1 MIWILGA
8 ILTLFIANILK
19 VLRQSLFV
27 DLYDNSDKKSL
38 MQALSISNIINYFVP
53 FKLGYIFRIYFAGKK
68 MKYGMSY
75 SLATIVVEIILDFFC
90 VSFIYFIFL
99 ILGFDS
105 VKNIL
110 FYLISLVALLIIG
123 IIFKICKKN
132 VKKLIYNFSHI
143 FNKSIEL
150 KILKSS
156 WFTII
161 SFENIVSQVDKIKL
175 IFYSVSMWMLNVLS
189 CYFFGKSIIQ
199 NTSLV
204 NIFDLYFSHIGIRSN
219 LVMDLSV
226 LGINTLIYV
235 IVSNLMLFVISFI
248 FRKKGNKKHRELLP
262 HSNLNDRLNF
272 LELYFN
278 NNDNSAYFKKY
289 LEINNDVAII
299 EDFSAGSNATTMLC
313 SKDGQLFYRKYSFG
327 KDADKLKEQID
338 WIHEHESKLTLT
350 KISNEY
356 YSHGVCL
363 YDMPFVDNAV
373 SCFNFVHTNQFDYS
387 WSTLKKALIDIDK
400 NLHSINRRKAD
411 EETISK
417 YIDSKVTK
425 NIEKIES
432 AQSIKPILKYEY
444 IYINGKKY
452 NNLNYFKKYLNE
464 EHLKEIF
471 KDDFYSDIH
480 GDFTI
485 ENIICLKKKS
495 KKNFYIIDPNTGNLH
510 NSPYLDYAKLLQ
522 SIHGGYEFLMNTKN
536 VSYENNKI
544 EFLFTKS
551 SVYNKLLDEL
561 VIYLKEKFGEKALKS
576 IFYHEII
583 HWLRLMPYKIN
594 KNEGEKSLLFYA
606 GLIMVATDVEKRFE
620 K

>member
-248 FRKKGNKKHRELLP
+248 FRKKGN
-262 HSNLNDRLNF
+262 
-272 LELYFN
+272 
-278 NNDNSAYFKKY
+278 
-289 LEINNDVAII
+289 
-299 EDFSAGSNATTMLC
+299 
-313 SKDGQLFYRKYSFG
+313 
-327 KDADKLKEQID
+327 
-338 WIHEHESKLTLT
+338 
-350 KISNEY
+350 
-356 YSHGVCL
+356 
-363 YDMPFVDNAV
+363 
-373 SCFNFVHTNQFDYS
+373 
-387 WSTLKKALIDIDK
+387 
-400 NLHSINRRKAD
+400 
-411 EETISK
+411 
-417 YIDSKVTK
+417 
-425 NIEKIES
+425 
-432 AQSIKPILKYEY
+432 
-444 IYINGKKY
+444 
-452 NNLNYFKKYLNE
+452 
-464 EHLKEIF
+464 
-471 KDDFYSDIH
+471 
-480 GDFTI
+480 
-485 ENIICLKKKS
+485 
-495 KKNFYIIDPNTGNLH
+495 
-510 NSPYLDYAKLLQ
+510 
-522 SIHGGYEFLMNTKN
+522 
-536 VSYENNKI
+536 
-544 EFLFTKS
+544 
-551 SVYNKLLDEL
+551 
-561 VIYLKEKFGEKALKS
+561 
-576 IFYHEII
+576 
-583 HWLRLMPYKIN
+583 
-594 KNEGEKSLLFYA
+594 
-606 GLIMVATDVEKRFE
+606 
-620 K
+620 